1 MQELVSVMVKG
12 LGGSGIRTEL
22 GSNLEP
28 TISKL
33 CDPGQSLN
41 LSDL

>member
-1 MQELVSVMVKG
+1 MQELVSVIVKG
-12 LGGSGIRTEL
+12 LGGSGIQTEP

-28 TISKL
+28 TIFKL
-33 CDPGQSLN
+33 CDLGQSLN